1 MTKKTSPN
9 KGACFFGNLGDD
21 MQGMNINTGR
31 TISDMEHLRQSITN
45 ILSTPIGSRIM
56 RRDYGS
62 RLFKRLDAPLTGELL
77 AEIYADVVEALF
89 SYEPR
94 FEVTNVSV
102 VSMDQGHLILDVT
115 GKYLITGED
124 ITLTGIEIQ

>member
-1 MTKKTSPN
+1 
-9 KGACFFGNLGDD
+9 
-21 MQGMNINTGR
+21 MQGMNVHTGR
-31 TISDMEHLRQSITN
+31 SIADMDHLRQSITD
-45 ILSTPIGSRIM
+45 ILSTPIGSRVM

-102 VSMDQGHLILDVT
+102 VSMDQGHLVLDVT

>member
-1 MTKKTSPN
+1 
-9 KGACFFGNLGDD
+9 
-21 MQGMNINTGR
+21 MQGMNVKTGR
-31 TISDMEHLRQSITN
+31 HISDLEHLRQSIAD

-62 RLFKRLDAPLTGELL
+62 RLFKRIDAPMTGELM
-77 AEIYADVVEALF
+77 AEIYSDVVEALF

-102 VSMDQGHLILDVT
+102 VSIENGHLILDLV
-115 GKYLITGED
+115 GKYLVTGETVTINGID
-124 ITLTGIEIQ
+124 IQ

>member
-1 MTKKTSPN
+1 
-9 KGACFFGNLGDD
+9 

-31 TISDMEHLRQSITN
+31 SIEDMEHLRQSITN

>member
-1 MTKKTSPN
+1 
-9 KGACFFGNLGDD
+9 

-31 TISDMEHLRQSITN
+31 SIQDMEHLRQSITN

-62 RLFKRLDAPLTGELL
+62 RLFKRLDAPQTGELL

>member
-1 MTKKTSPN
+1 
-9 KGACFFGNLGDD
+9 

-62 RLFKRLDAPLTGELL
+62 RLFKRSDAPLTGELL

>member
-1 MTKKTSPN
+1 
-9 KGACFFGNLGDD
+9 
-21 MQGMNINTGR
+21 
-31 TISDMEHLRQSITN
+31 
-45 ILSTPIGSRIM
+45 M

>member
-1 MTKKTSPN
+1 
-9 KGACFFGNLGDD
+9 
-21 MQGMNINTGR
+21 
-31 TISDMEHLRQSITN
+31 MEHLRQSITN

>member
-1 MTKKTSPN
+1 MT
-9 KGACFFGNLGDD
+9 
-21 MQGMNINTGR
+21 GMDKASGKPLA
-31 TISDMEHLRQSITN
+31 DLLHLKQSIAD

-62 RLFKRLDAPLTGELL
+62 RLFKRIDAPMTGELM
-77 AEIYADVVEALF
+77 AEIYSDVGEALF

-102 VSMDQGHLILDVT
+102 VSIENGHLILDLV
-115 GKYLITGED
+115 GKYLVTGETVTINGID
-124 ITLTGIEIQ
+124 IQ

>member
-1 MTKKTSPN
+1 
-9 KGACFFGNLGDD
+9 

-31 TISDMEHLRQSITN
+31 SIEDMEHLRQSITN

-56 RRDYGS
+56 RREYGS
-62 RLFKRLDAPLTGELL
+62 RLFKRIDAPMTGELM
-77 AEIYADVVEALF
+77 AEIYSDVVEALF

-102 VSMDQGHLILDVT
+102 VSIENGHLILDLV
-115 GKYLITGED
+115 GKYLVTGETVTINGID
-124 ITLTGIEIQ
+124 IQ

>member
-1 MTKKTSPN
+1 
-9 KGACFFGNLGDD
+9 

-31 TISDMEHLRQSITN
+31 SIEDMEHLRQSITN

-102 VSMDQGHLILDVT
+102 VSMADGHLILDVT
-115 GKYLITGED
+115 GKYLVTGED

>member
-1 MTKKTSPN
+1 
-9 KGACFFGNLGDD
+9 
-21 MQGMNINTGR
+21 MNVKTGR
-31 TISDMEHLRQSITN
+31 HISDLEHLRQSIAD

-62 RLFKRLDAPLTGELL
+62 RLFKRIDAPMTGELM
-77 AEIYADVVEALF
+77 AEIYSDVVEALF

-102 VSMDQGHLILDVT
+102 VSIENGHLILDLV
-115 GKYLITGED
+115 GKYLVTGETVTINGID
-124 ITLTGIEIQ
+124 IQ

>member
-1 MTKKTSPN
+1 
-9 KGACFFGNLGDD
+9 

-31 TISDMEHLRQSITN
+31 SIEDMEHLRQSITN

-56 RRDYGS
+56 RREYGS

-115 GKYLITGED
+115 GKYLVTGED

>member
-1 MTKKTSPN
+1 
-9 KGACFFGNLGDD
+9 
-21 MQGMNINTGR
+21 
-31 TISDMEHLRQSITN
+31 MEHLRQSITN

-115 GKYLITGED
+115 GKYLITGEN

>member
-1 MTKKTSPN
+1 
-9 KGACFFGNLGDD
+9 

-31 TISDMEHLRQSITN
+31 SIEDMEHLRQSITN

-56 RRDYGS
+56 RREYGS

>member
-1 MTKKTSPN
+1 
-9 KGACFFGNLGDD
+9 
-21 MQGMNINTGR
+21 MNVHTGR
-31 TISDMEHLRQSITN
+31 SIADMDHLRQSITD
-45 ILSTPIGSRIM
+45 ILSTPIGSRVM

-94 FEVTNVSV
+94 FEVSNVSV
-102 VSMDQGHLILDVT
+102 VSMENGHLILDVT

-124 ITLTGIEIQ
+124 ITLNGIEIQ

>member
-1 MTKKTSPN
+1 
-9 KGACFFGNLGDD
+9 
-21 MQGMNINTGR
+21 MQGMNVHTGR
-31 TISDMEHLRQSITN
+31 SIADMDHLRQSITD
-45 ILSTPIGSRIM
+45 ILSTPIGSRVM

-102 VSMDQGHLILDVT
+102 VSMENGHLILDVT

-124 ITLTGIEIQ
+124 ITLNGIEIQ

>member
-1 MTKKTSPN
+1 
-9 KGACFFGNLGDD
+9 

-31 TISDMEHLRQSITN
+31 SIEDMEHLRQSITN
-45 ILSTPIGSRIM
+45 ILSTPIGSRVM

>member
-1 MTKKTSPN
+1 MT
-9 KGACFFGNLGDD
+9 
-21 MQGMNINTGR
+21 GMDRASGKPLA
-31 TISDMEHLRQSITN
+31 DLLHLRQSITD

-102 VSMDQGHLILDVT
+102 VSIDQGHLILDVT
-115 GKYLITGED
+115 GKYLVTGED

>member
-1 MTKKTSPN
+1 
-9 KGACFFGNLGDD
+9 
-21 MQGMNINTGR
+21 MNINTGR
-31 TISDMEHLRQSITN
+31 SIEDMEHLRQSITN

-115 GKYLITGED
+115 GKYLVTGED

>member
-1 MTKKTSPN
+1 
-9 KGACFFGNLGDD
+9 
-21 MQGMNINTGR
+21 MQGMNVHTGR
-31 TISDMEHLRQSITN
+31 SIADMDHLRQSITD
-45 ILSTPIGSRIM
+45 ILSTPIGSRVM

>member
-1 MTKKTSPN
+1 MT
-9 KGACFFGNLGDD
+9 
-21 MQGMNINTGR
+21 GMDRASGKPLA
-31 TISDMEHLRQSITN
+31 DLLHLRQSITD

-102 VSMDQGHLILDVT
+102 ASMDQGHLILDVT
-115 GKYLITGED
+115 GKYLVTGED
-124 ITLTGIEIQ
+124 VTLNGIEIQ

>member
-1 MTKKTSPN
+1 
-9 KGACFFGNLGDD
+9 
-21 MQGMNINTGR
+21 
-31 TISDMEHLRQSITN
+31 MEHLRQSITN

-62 RLFKRLDAPLTGELL
+62 RLFKRLDAPLTGELM